1 MEYGQWR
8 MNCAEKT
15 EEKVLKTVDRILED
29 SNGRLYSQELDDL
42 KDCIHILAMLHPGM
56 ALNAK

>member
-42 KDCIHILAMLHPGM
+42 MDCWKILCMIHSHRHPEV
-56 ALNAK
+56 K